1 MRILFSILSFLFTA
15 ALCYVLDTN
24 SVLKLPFGKFLSPQ
38 SGIWQN
44 AESFEADFSDNLKFD
59 QLIGK
64 TNVYL
69 DERLVPHVFAE
80 NESDAFFVQGYLHAK
95 FRLWQMEFQTMYAA
109 GRASEVV
116 GDVALNHDREF
127 RRLGLVYAAE
137 KSLVEMENDP
147 TSKMACD
154 AYTAGVNQYIASLT
168 YSDLPLEYK
177 LLGYQPEKWT
187 NFKSAL
193 FLKYMAYDLTGND
206 KDFEMTD
213 AKASFSKSDF
223 DLLFPSKQDALDPII
238 PKNTF
243 FSFATI
249 QPAVP
254 AFADSI
260 YFDFLK
266 GTIAIPEV
274 EMPDQFNGSNNWAV
288 DSSKTKS
295 KYPILCSDPHLK
307 ISSPSVW
314 YEMQISTPNSNVY
327 GASFPGAPGIIIG
340 FNDSCAFGFT
350 NAGRDVKDYY
360 EIKFKD
366 DSKSE
371 YWFDSNW
378 VNTTRRIEKIN
389 IAGKPA
395 FYDTVAYTIFG
406 PVIYDASFS
415 GKNNQSN
422 KNYAVRWSAHDNS
435 NEFKFFYLLNHAKN
449 YSDFQQA
456 LPYLKSPG
464 QNCVFACKNGDIAL
478 HVQGSF
484 PAKWK
489 GQGEFVMPGFDS
501 SFMWQGMIPQSEN
514 PFQFNPARGF
524 VSSANQRPTDSTY
537 PYFIGSNYP
546 VYRGL
551 YLNRKLSSMTDITTA
566 DMMKLQ
572 TSNYN
577 VFAEIAMPIFLKNI
591 RVEVLNENEKNYFK
605 KLENWGFVYDA
616 NTTAASIFELTWSKL
631 TDTIYNDEYASKPKN
646 TARPYRS
653 TLLDALLRDSSYK
666 FIDNITTYNRE
677 TIEDVVT
684 AAFKSAS
691 LEAFQLEKQNKLSW
705 AKYKDTHVDHL
716 LKLQGFNSEHLKIG
730 GNENCLNA
738 TKSSH
743 GPSWRMIVNL
753 TPNTEAYGIYPG
765 GQSGNPGS
773 RFYDNGIDNW
783 AQGNYYNL
791 WMMRAEEKNDSRVKW
806 NMVFSKK

>member
-1 MRILFSILSFLFTA
+1 
-15 ALCYVLDTN
+15 
-24 SVLKLPFGKFLSPQ
+24 
-38 SGIWQN
+38 
-44 AESFEADFSDNLKFD
+44 
-59 QLIGK
+59 
-64 TNVYL
+64 
-69 DERLVPHVFAE
+69 
-80 NESDAFFVQGYLHAK
+80 
-95 FRLWQMEFQTMYAA
+95 
-109 GRASEVV
+109 
-116 GDVALNHDREF
+116 
-127 RRLGLVYAAE
+127 
-137 KSLVEMENDP
+137 
-147 TSKMACD
+147 
-154 AYTAGVNQYIASLT
+154 
-168 YSDLPLEYK
+168 
-177 LLGYQPEKWT
+177 
-187 NFKSAL
+187 
-193 FLKYMAYDLTGND
+193 
-206 KDFEMTD
+206 
-213 AKASFSKSDF
+213 DF
-223 DLLFPSKQDALDPII
+223 DLLFPSKQDSLDPII

-249 QPAVP
+249 QPVAP

-266 GTIAIPEV
+266 DTIAIPEV

-295 KYPILCSDPHLK
+295 KFPILCSDPHLK
-307 ISSPSVW
+307 ISNPSVW
-314 YEMQISTPNSNVY
+314 YEMQISTPSANVY

-366 DSKSE
+366 NSKSE
-371 YWFDSNW
+371 YWFNNKW

-389 IAGKPA
+389 IAGKPSI
-395 FYDTVAYTIFG
+395 YDTVAYTIFG

-415 GKNNQSN
+415 GKNNQVDKS
-422 KNYAVRWSAHDNS
+422 YAVRWSAHDNS

-478 HVQGSF
+478 HVQGAF

-501 SFMWQGMIPQSEN
+501 SYMWQGMIPQSEN
-514 PFQFNPARGF
+514 PFQYNPVRGF
-524 VSSANQRPTDSTY
+524 VSSANQLPVDSAY
-537 PYFIGSNYP
+537 PYYIGSNYP

-551 YLNRKLSSMTDITTA
+551 YLNRKLSSMKDITTA

-577 VFAEIAMPIFLKNI
+577 VFAEIATPIILKNI
-591 RVEVLNENEKNYFK
+591 SVEVLNDNERKYFQ
-605 KLENWGFVYDA
+605 KLENWGFEYDV

-631 TDTIYNDEYASKPKN
+631 TDTIYNDEYANKPKN
-646 TARPYRS
+646 TARPYKS
-653 TLLDALLRDSSYK
+653 SLLDALLRDSSYK
-666 FIDNITTYNRE
+666 FIDDITTTNKE

-684 AAFKSAS
+684 AAFKSVS
-691 LEAFQLEKQNKLSW
+691 LEAIQLEKQNKLSW

-716 LKLQGFNSEHLKIG
+716 LKLPGFGAEHLKIG

-753 TPNTEAYGIYPG
+753 TPNTDAYGIYPG

-773 RFYDNGIDNW
+773 RFYDDGIETC
-783 AQGNYYNL
+783 A
-791 WMMRAEEKNDSRVKW
+791 K
-806 NMVFSKK
+806 

>member
-1 MRILFSILSFLFTA
+1 MRILFSILSFLFTV
-15 ALCYVLDTN
+15 ALCYVLDTK
-24 SVLKLPFGKFLSPQ
+24 SLFKLPLGKFLSPQ
-38 SGIWQN
+38 AGIWQN
-44 AESFEADFSDNLKFD
+44 AESFETDFSDQLHFD
-59 QLIGK
+59 QLNGK
-64 TNVYL
+64 TTVYL

-80 NESDAFFVQGYLHAK
+80 EESDAFFVQGYLHAK
-95 FRLWQMEFQTMYAA
+95 FRLWQMEFQTLYAT

-137 KSLVEMENDP
+137 KSLVDMENDP
-147 TSKMACD
+147 ISKSACD
-154 AYTAGVNQYIASLT
+154 AYTAGVNEYIASLN
-168 YSDLPLEYK
+168 YSSLPLEYK

-187 NFKSAL
+187 NLKSAI

-213 AKASFSKSDF
+213 AKASFTKTDF
-223 DLLFPSKQDALDPII
+223 DLLFPSKQDSLDPII
-238 PKNTF
+238 SKNTF
-243 FSFATI
+243 FPIASL
-249 QPAVP
+249 QSKVP

-266 GTIAIPEV
+266 DTIAIPEV
-274 EMPDQFNGSNNWAV
+274 EMPDESNGSNNWAV

-307 ISSPSVW
+307 INNPSVW
-314 YEMQISTPNSNVY
+314 YEMQMSTPNSNVY

-340 FNDSCAFGFT
+340 FNDNCAFGFT

-366 DSKSE
+366 ASKSE

-378 VNTTRRIEKIN
+378 VSTSRRIEKIN
-389 IAGKPA
+389 IVGKPA

-415 GKNNQSN
+415 GKNNQVN

-449 YSDFQQA
+449 YNDFQEA

-478 HVQGSF
+478 HVQGAF
-484 PAKWK
+484 PAKWND
-489 GQGEFVMPGFDS
+489 QGEFVMPGFDS
-501 SFMWQGMIPQSEN
+501 SYMWQGMIPQSEN
-514 PFQFNPARGF
+514 PFQYNPARGF
-524 VSSANQRPTDSTY
+524 VSSANQRPTDTAY

-551 YLNRKLSSMTDITTA
+551 YLNRKLSSMHDITTA
-566 DMMKLQ
+566 DMMALQ

-577 VFAEIAMPIFLKNI
+577 VFAEIAMPILLKHI
-591 RVEVLNENEKNYFK
+591 RVEDLNENERKYFQ
-605 KLENWGFVYDA
+605 KLEIWRFENDV
-616 NTTAASIFELTWSKL
+616 NTTAATIFELTWNKL
-631 TDTIYNDEYASKPKN
+631 TDTIYNDEYANKPKN
-646 TARPYRS
+646 TARPYKS
-653 TLLDALLRDSSYK
+653 TLVDALLRDSNYK
-666 FIDNITTYNRE
+666 FIDNVTTTKKE

-691 LEAFQLEKQNKLSW
+691 LEANQLEKQNKLSW
-705 AKYKDTHVDHL
+705 GKYKDTHVDHL
-716 LKLQGFNSEHLKIG
+716 LKLPGFGAEHLKIG
-730 GNENCLNA
+730 GSENCINA

-753 TPNTEAYGIYPG
+753 TPITDAYGIYPG

-773 RFYDNGIDNW
+773 RFYDDGIENW
-783 AQGNYYNL
+783 SKGNYYNL
-791 WMMRAEEKNDSRVKW
+791 WMMRPEDKNDLRVKW
-806 NMVFSKK
+806 KMVFSRK